1 MQHFVPFT
9 PFLHPMTRNLLIE
22 NDVELAAIEW
32 LQGLGYSYTEGASIH
47 RNTRKVVLEDRL
59 RSFIERQYPH
69 LPPAV
74 VAELIQ
80 EFTYNKGADLDI
92 RNRDF
97 HLKLSKGIDWPWTD
111 EHGQEHR
118 DHIYCIDY
126 TNPANNEF
134 LAVNQFTVNG
144 ITERRPDMVVFINGL
159 PIVVFE
165 FKNMFDDT
173 VTVHDAFNQIQH
185 YRHHIPLLFEYNAIT
200 IISDGKDTMHGMY
213 SSSMEW
219 YAPWKSTDG
228 RNITDSFQLKT
239 LLQGLFPKD
248 RLLQYIRYYIFH
260 ENTNSVYIK
269 KGAKYHQFFGI
280 QFATEQTKKA
290 IKPFGDGRIGVIWHT
305 QGSGKSISMAIYA
318 AIISKLPELQNPTI
332 VVQVDRNDLD
342 KQLYENFVAARDLVG
357 DIKHADSTDKL
368 REYLSGDGGGVIFST
383 IEKFRLQRDK
393 NELSHPVLSTRDNII
408 VIADECHRTQYGL
421 LDGFAA
427 NIRIALPHASFIGFT
442 GTPVDT
448 KDADT
453 EEVFGEVIHTY
464 DIKQAVLDGATKSI
478 YYEPRLAQLH
488 LGNEGIDDEAEEIVA
503 DAGRDEANRLKWA
516 AVEDAAGSDER
527 VAKVAKDLL
536 SHYLLRSKELPGK
549 AMVACMSR
557 RNCVKLYDALVK
569 LDGCPEIAVVMTANL
584 GKDPKEWS
592 PHFRTK
598 EKLEAIKTRF
608 KNPDDPL
615 KLVIVRDM
623 WLTGFDAPCVHTMY
637 VDKIMS
643 GHNLMQAIARVN
655 RVFKDKPN
663 GLIVDYIG
671 IGDRLKD
678 ATKKYTA
685 GGGSGKPTYDIE
697 AAFEEMHNVITELQG
712 YMPDGLDYS
721 GWKGLSRGEK
731 FELAMMGADHVVKQ
745 DDSCDSFLLAEKRM
759 SALVNLVTGHSGI
772 QDIALDIL
780 YMQHVAV
787 VVRKI
792 KRPPVPT
799 RLRAEKIKEL
809 IHRSIESDEIVDV
822 YAMAG
827 LEKPDISII
836 DEEFLLGAKEQKSGM
851 NIKIEL
857 LRQILN
863 NEIALRRHK
872 NIIRY
877 TSLREQVEK
886 VIQRYHDNA
895 IDSYTTIL
903 ELVRRAQEMTDEDER
918 ARNLG
923 LSDEEM
929 AFYEILAKH
938 KQAMTENALMSDL
951 VKQIV
956 KEIKKNLT
964 IDWYKKPDIN
974 AEIQLAVKRTLRGKV
989 SVEELNAVLAEI
1001 MEQATSR
1008 WKEWNSE
1015 AA

>member
-1 MQHFVPFT
+1 
-9 PFLHPMTRNLLIE
+9 MTRNLLIE
-22 NDVELAAIEW
+22 NDVELAAIDW
-32 LQGLGYSYTEGASIH
+32 LQGLGYTYAEGPSIH

-59 RSFIERQYPH
+59 RAFIERQYPH
-69 LPPAV
+69 LPSVV
-74 VAELIQ
+74 VAEVVI

-97 HLKLSKGIDWPWTD
+97 HIKLSKGIDWSWTD
-111 EHGQEHR
+111 KQGKEHQE
-118 DHIYCIDY
+118 HIYCIDY

-134 LAVNQFTVNG
+134 LAVNQYTVIG
-144 ITERRPDMVVFINGL
+144 TTERRPDMVVFINGL
-159 PIVVFE
+159 PVVVFE
-165 FKNMFDDT
+165 FKNMFDGT
-173 VTVHDAFNQIQH
+173 VTVNDAFNQIQH
-185 YRHHIPLLFEYNAIT
+185 YRHHIPLLFEYNALT
-200 IISDGKDTMHGMY
+200 VISDGLHTMHGMY

-219 YAPWKSTDG
+219 YAPWKSVDG
-228 RNITDSFQLKT
+228 KNITDNFQLKS
-239 LLQGLFPKD
+239 LLHGLFPKE

-280 QFATEQTKKA
+280 QFASEQTKKA

-342 KQLYENFVAARDLVG
+342 KQLYENFVAAKDLVG
-357 DIKHADSTDKL
+357 EIKHADSTDEL

-383 IEKFRLQRDK
+383 IEKFRLQRNK
-393 NELSHPVLSTRDNII
+393 NELSHPVLSTRDNVI

-427 NIRIALPHASFIGFT
+427 NIRIALPNASFIGFT
-442 GTPVDT
+442 GTPVDK

-464 DIKQAVLDGATKSI
+464 DIKQAVEDGATKRI
-478 YYEPRLAQLH
+478 FYEPRLAQLH
-488 LGNEGIDDEAEEIVA
+488 LSNEGIDEEAEEIVA
-503 DAGRDEANRLKWA
+503 DAGRDEANKLKWA
-516 AVEDAAGSDER
+516 AIEDAAGSDDR
-527 VAKVAKDLL
+527 INMVAADLL
-536 SHYLLRSKELPGK
+536 KHYQRRSNELPGK
-549 AMVACMSR
+549 AMIACMSR
-557 RNCVKLYDALVK
+557 RNCVKLYDALIK

-598 EKLEAIKTRF
+598 EQMEAIKKRF
-608 KNPDDPL
+608 RNPDDPL
-615 KLVIVRDM
+615 QLVIVRDM
-623 WLTGFDAPCVHTMY
+623 WLTGFDAPCVHTLY

-685 GGGSGKPTYDIE
+685 GGGTGKPTYDME
-697 AAFEEMHNVITELQG
+697 AAFEEMRNVVAELQG
-712 YMPDGLDYS
+712 YMPKGLDYS
-721 GWKGLSRGEK
+721 SWNGLSKGDK
-731 FELAMMGADHVVKQ
+731 FELVTTGLNHVVKE
-745 DDSCDSFLLAEKRM
+745 DDLCESFMLAEKTM
-759 SALVNLVTGHSGI
+759 SALVNLVTKHPEI
-772 QDIALDIL
+772 QDVALDVV
-780 YMQHVAV
+780 YFQHLGIA
-787 VVRKI
+787 VRKV
-792 KRPPVPT
+792 KNPPTQT
-799 RLRAEKIKEL
+799 RVRGEQIKEL

-827 LEKPDISII
+827 LDKPDISILN
-836 DEEFLLGAKEQKSGM
+836 EEFLLGAKEQKSGM
-851 NIKIEL
+851 DIKVEL

-877 TSLREQVEK
+877 TNLREQVEA

-903 ELVRRAQEMTDEDER
+903 ELVRRAKEMTDEEER

-938 KQAMTENALMSDL
+938 QQAMTENTLMSDL

-956 KEIKKNLT
+956 KDIKKNLT
-964 IDWYKKPDIN
+964 VDWYKKSDVN

-989 SVEELNAVLAEI
+989 SIEELNAVLGEI

-1008 WKEWNSE
+1008 WKEWNLE